1 MFYNYFSH
9 KSKPEEDL
17 KFLTANQIRESF
29 LRYFEERGHTRV
41 KSASIIPETDP
52 TLLFVN
58 AGMVPFKNVFLGLE
72 EKPYKRAVSCQK
84 VFRVSGKHN
93 DLDNVGYTPRHHTFF
108 EMLGNFSF
116 GDYFKREAIQFAW
129 EYLTEVLEIPEEK
142 LLVSVFEEDDEAFEI
157 WNKVIGL
164 PEEKI
169 HRLGVEDNFWSMGE
183 TGPCGPCSEIYYD
196 RGEAFGNPELGSP
209 EDIRYLEVWNLV
221 FMQYNRDKD
230 GRLTPLPK
238 PNIDTGMGLERIA
251 SVLQGVNSNYET
263 DLFMPLIE
271 FAQSVSGKSYD
282 PEDPG
287 SENTVAMRVIAD
299 HLRAITFLI
308 SDGVFPS
315 NEGRGYVLRRI
326 LRRALRYGM
335 ELGIERPFLFEG
347 VDVVVDIMKEPYP
360 ELIGNRSFIK
370 NLVKSEEEKFIKTL
384 RKGLE
389 ILYDIIQKAKKE
401 GRNHIT
407 GKEAFLLYDTYGF
420 PVDLLED
427 IARDNGFGVDI
438 AEYYK
443 LLEEQKE
450 RARAS
455 WKSQA
460 KEIKPV
466 YLELKNKLPENVF
479 VGYERLEVDDAQ
491 ILSVLKEDRE
501 VDTLHEGE
509 TGEIVL
515 DVTPF
520 YPEKG
525 GQVGDRGIIEG
536 DGFLF
541 DVVDTQTPVE
551 GIIVHRGK
559 VIHGTVKKGETVSAK
574 VDKDTRLDIMRHHTA
589 THLLHAALRNLLGDH
604 VKQAGSLVH
613 PDYLRFDF
621 THFESLTDEDIKRVE
636 ELVNEEIMKNE
647 PVICKEMPYDEAI
660 KSGAIAIFD
669 EKYGDTVRVISAGIS
684 TELCG
689 GTHVSRTGDI
699 GYFKIISETAVAS
712 GTRRIEAVAGRKA
725 VERGLREHFLI
736 ENVKR
741 ALTAKEDEIIDKI
754 ETLKLKL
761 KEAQREIE
769 NIKKKS
775 VVDRITDILTVE
787 EKEGIKIAYG
797 SVEGLQPND
806 LRDLADVARSKL
818 GRSVVMIASVDKEKN
833 KVNFI
838 VAVSKDLTDRI
849 KAGEIVKKVAPALGG
864 KGGGRPDMAQGGGT
878 EPSKL
883 KEAFNIFRKEI

>member
-1 MFYNYFSH
+1 M
-9 KSKPEEDL
+9 KS
-17 KFLTANQIRESF
+17 LTANEIRESF
-29 LRYFEERGHTRV
+29 LKYFEGKGHTRV

-116 GDYFKREAIQFAW
+116 GDYFKKEAIQFAW
-129 EYLTEVLEIPEEK
+129 EYLTEVLQIPEEK
-142 LLVSVFEEDDEAFEI
+142 LLVSVFEEDDEAYEI
-157 WNKVIGL
+157 WNKEIGL

-169 HRLGVEDNFWSMGE
+169 YRLGVEDNFWSMGD

-196 RGEAFGNPELGSP
+196 RGEQFGNPQLGSP
-209 EDIRYLEVWNLV
+209 EDVRYLEIWNLV
-221 FMQYNRDKD
+221 FMQYDRDKN
-230 GRLTPLPK
+230 GKLTPLPK
-238 PNIDTGMGLERIA
+238 PNIDTGMGLERMA
-251 SVLQGVNSNYET
+251 SVLQQVSSNYET

-271 FAQSVSGKSYD
+271 FAEDISGKSYN
-282 PEDPG
+282 PENPK
-287 SENTVAMRVIAD
+287 SKETVAMRVIAD

-308 SDGVFPS
+308 SDGVFPA

-326 LRRALRYGM
+326 LRRALRYGQ

-347 VDVVVDIMKEPYP
+347 VDVVIDIMKEPYP
-360 ELIGNRSFIK
+360 ELIGNRGFIK
-370 NLVKSEEEKFIKTL
+370 GLVKAEEERFIKTL
-384 RKGLE
+384 KRGME
-389 ILYDIIQKAKKE
+389 ILYEIIEKAKKE
-401 GRNHIT
+401 GRKHIT
-407 GKEAFLLYDTYGF
+407 GRELFILYDTYGF
-420 PVDLLED
+420 PVDLAED
-427 IARDNGFGVDI
+427 IARDNDFGIDI
-438 AEYYK
+438 AEYFK

-460 KEIKPV
+460 KEVKPV
-466 YLELKNKLPENVF
+466 YLELKNRLPENIF
-479 VGYERLEVDDAQ
+479 VGYEKLEVDDAK
-491 ILSVLKEDRE
+491 ILAVVKDEKV
-501 VDTLHEGE
+501 VDSLHEGE
-509 TGEIVL
+509 VGEIIL
-515 DVTPF
+515 DITPF

-525 GQVGDRGIIEG
+525 GQVGDKGVIEG

-541 DVVDTQTPVE
+541 EVLDTQTPVE
-551 GIIVHRGK
+551 GIIVHKGR
-559 VIHGTVKKGETVSAK
+559 VLHGSLKSGVVVKAK
-574 VDKDTRLDIMRHHTA
+574 VNREIRYDTMRHHTA

-604 VKQAGSLVH
+604 IKQAGSLVH

-621 THFESLTDEDIKRVE
+621 THFEALSEEDIKRIE

-669 EKYGDTVRVISAGIS
+669 EKYGDVVRVISAGIS

-712 GTRRIEAVAGRKA
+712 GTRRIEAVAGKKA
-725 VERGLREHFLI
+725 VEKSLKEHFLI
-736 ENVKR
+736 ESIKR
-741 ALTAKEDEIIDKI
+741 SLTAKEEDILDKI

-761 KEAQREIE
+761 KEAEKEIE
-769 NIKKKS
+769 RIKKKS
-775 VVDRITDILTVE
+775 IVDRITEILKVE
-787 EKEGIKIAYG
+787 EKDGVKVAYG
-797 SVEGLQPND
+797 MVEGLQPND

-818 GRSVVMIASVDKEKN
+818 GRSVVMLATVDKEKN

-838 VAVSKDLTDRI
+838 VAVSKDLTDKI
-849 KAGEIVKKVAPALGG
+849 KAGEIVKQVAPILGG

-878 EPSKL
+878 QIDKL
-883 KEAFNIFRKEI
+883 KESFEFFRKIV

>member
-1 MFYNYFSH
+1 M
-9 KSKPEEDL
+9 
-17 KFLTANQIRESF
+17 KFLTSNQIRESF
-29 LRYFEERGHTRV
+29 LQYFEKKGHTRV
-41 KSASIIPETDP
+41 KSASIIPDTDS

-72 EKPYKRAVSCQK
+72 ERPYKRAVSCQK

-116 GDYFKREAIQFAW
+116 GDYFKKEAIQFAW
-129 EYLTEVLEIPEEK
+129 EYLTEVLEIPEER
-142 LLVSVFEEDDEAFEI
+142 LLVSVFEKDDEAYEI

-196 RGEAFGNPELGSP
+196 RGESFGNPKLGSP
-209 EDIRYLEVWNLV
+209 EDNRYLEIWNLV
-221 FMQYNRDKD
+221 FMQYNRDED

-282 PEDPG
+282 PENPR
-287 SENTVAMRVIAD
+287 SEDTVAMRVIAD

-347 VDVVVDIMKEPYP
+347 VDVVVDMMKEPYP
-360 ELIGNRSFIK
+360 ELLGNKNFIK
-370 NLVKSEEEKFIKTL
+370 SLVKSEEEKFIKTL
-384 RKGLE
+384 KRGLE
-389 ILYDIIQKAKKE
+389 ILQDIIKKAKKE
-401 GRNHIT
+401 GRKHIT
-407 GKEAFLLYDTYGF
+407 GEEAFVLYDTYGF

-427 IARDNGFGVDI
+427 IARDNDFSVDI
-438 AEYYK
+438 AEYK
-443 LLEEQKE
+443 ELLEKQKE

-460 KEIKPV
+460 REVKPV
-466 YLELKNKLPENVF
+466 YLKLKNKIPENRF
-479 VGYERLEVDDAQ
+479 VGYEKLEVIDAQ
-491 ILSVLKEDRE
+491 ILALLKDDRE
-501 VDTLHEGE
+501 VDILHEGE
-509 TGEIVL
+509 VGEIIL
-515 DVTPF
+515 DLTPF

-541 DVVDTQTPVE
+541 DVIDTKTPVE
-551 GIIVHRGK
+551 EMIVHVGK
-559 VIHGTVKKGETVSAK
+559 VLYGSVRKGQIVSAK
-574 VDKDTRLDIMRHHTA
+574 VDKERRHDIMRHHTA

-621 THFESLTDEDIKRVE
+621 THFESLTEEDIKRVE

-647 PVICKEMPYDEAI
+647 PVVCEEMPYDEAI

-699 GYFKIISETAVAS
+699 GYFKILSETAVAS

-725 VERGLREHFLI
+725 VEKGLREHFLI
-736 ENVKR
+736 ENIKR
-741 ALTAKEDEIIDKI
+741 TLTAKEDEIIEKI
-754 ETLKLKL
+754 ELLKLKL
-761 KEAQREIE
+761 KESQREIE
-769 NIKKKS
+769 RIKKKS
-775 VVDRITDILTVE
+775 IVDRITDILTVE
-787 EKEGIKIAYG
+787 EKDGIKIAYG
-797 SVEGLQPND
+797 SVENLQPND

-838 VAVSKDLTDRI
+838 VAVSKELTDRI
-849 KAGEIVKKVAPALGG
+849 KAGEIVKRVAPVLGG

-878 EPSKL
+878 KPSNL
-883 KEAFNIFRKEI
+883 KEAFDIFRKEF